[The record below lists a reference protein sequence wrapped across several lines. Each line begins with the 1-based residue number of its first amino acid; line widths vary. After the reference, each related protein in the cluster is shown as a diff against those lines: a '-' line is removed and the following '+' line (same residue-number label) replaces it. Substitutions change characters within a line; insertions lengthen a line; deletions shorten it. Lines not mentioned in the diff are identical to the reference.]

1 MIYDLDSFLSDL
13 IQSETSNRSLKE
25 AFTEGQEKLRKYFAI
40 QPNLDDL
47 AVQANIIASILD
59 PRFKLRGLRHWLELK
74 LILATNRIRLVYNDY
89 ERLCRRL
96 NPAKSPDSED
106 ESQNTRLTETQERI
120 YSLEEDETHEL
131 TRYLAEPRAKLN
143 SDPLDWRK
151 NSNYTALKLMAKD
164 YLGILA
170 SSAALEGEFARISDT
185 ANPRKRNRLTKRRIN
200 ELSCIKSWQGIKDL
214 PLPPEE
220 DQSDDSDFPPSIQ
233 EEALSDQSEDES
245 DLGVSD

>member
-59 PRFKLRGLRHWLELK
+59 PRFKLRGLRHWSELK

-120 YSLEEDETHEL
+120 YGLEEDETHEL

-143 SDPLDWRK
+143 SDPL
-151 NSNYTALKLMAKD
+151 N
-164 YLGILA
+164 
-170 SSAALEGEFARISDT
+170 
-185 ANPRKRNRLTKRRIN
+185 
-200 ELSCIKSWQGIKDL
+200 
-214 PLPPEE
+214 
-220 DQSDDSDFPPSIQ
+220 
-233 EEALSDQSEDES
+233 
-245 DLGVSD
+245 